1 MNMIPIKIPPELI
14 NFFESYW
21 GRSLMIK
28 GKAGTGKTILSLSIM
43 EELGSIDNTFY
54 LSTRVA
60 NDSLYSQF
68 PWLKEKEWRENLID
82 ASMDFLRV
90 LSKGE
95 DLKDFQERKED
106 MEKVDMA
113 REVLSTMKGGKESW
127 RTEPPE
133 NVSRSMLD
141 KLEMKNE
148 MLEIL
153 DIYNRVDKRLPERS
167 LIIIDS
173 LEALI
178 ERYDIEPKVLIQTL
192 QKDLV
197 ERSGVK
203 LVLVIEEDASTQ
215 WDYLVDGYITMKEG
229 EFEGRRVRHTYLNK
243 LRGEKIM
250 RPVYLMTLDKGRFR
264 YFPPFRN
271 ELPRLSME
279 ELPVDDKNDEY
290 LKKDSFSTGSKELD
304 KLLDLGL
311 PKESFVLI
319 ELGESV
325 PLTGKMNII
334 GPLIINFLLQDRKV
348 VNIPLTG
355 REDEEIRSWLKNMMD
370 DSFVDDLIT
379 FRPEKHWTLSEE
391 AKFKS
396 YRKRVK
402 DVYKEAHYRSKK
414 PLLTICEL
422 ENIEDSLSYISD
434 DIDEQSAGKRLM
446 DIIRENSD
454 LVVGIIRP
462 GLKISQKLK
471 NISKIHLRLFSE
483 HNTLMFSGEKPNLCL
498 YNIQEGDDGSPKFI
512 PLV

>member
-1 MNMIPIKIPPELI
+1 MVPIDIPPELI

-28 GKAGTGKTILSLSIM
+28 GKAGTGKTILSLSFM
-43 EELGSIDNTFY
+43 EELGNIENTFY

-68 PWLKEKEWRENLID
+68 SWLKEKEWRENLID

-90 LSKGE
+90 LSKGK

-127 RTEPPE
+127 RSEAPE
-133 NVSRSMLD
+133 HVSRSMLD
-141 KLEMKNE
+141 NLDMKDE

-178 ERYDIEPKVLIQTL
+178 ERYDIEPKVLIKTL

-203 LVLVIEEDASTQ
+203 LILIIEEDKSTR
-215 WDYLVDGYITMKEG
+215 WDYLVDGYITMSEG

-271 ELPRLSME
+271 ELPSISLE
-279 ELPVDDKNDEY
+279 NLPVDDESDEY
-290 LKKDSFSTGSKELD
+290 VKSNSFSTGSKELD
-304 KLLDLGL
+304 GLLDLGL
-311 PKESFVLI
+311 PRNGLVLLEI
-319 ELGESV
+319 GESV
-325 PLTGKMNII
+325 PFTGKMNVI
-334 GPLIINFLLQDRKV
+334 GPLIINFLLQERKV

-355 REDEEIRSWLKNMMD
+355 REDDEMRSWLKDILED
-370 DSFVDDLIT
+370 DLEDDLIT

-414 PLLTICEL
+414 PLITICEL
-422 ENIEDSLSYISD
+422 ENIEDSLSYVSD

-446 DIIRENSD
+446 DIISENSD

-471 NISKIHLRLFSE
+471 NISEVHLRLFSE
-483 HNTLMFSGEKPNLCL
+483 HNTLMFTGEKPNLGL
-498 YNIQEGDDGSPKFI
+498 YNIQQGELPKFI